1 MYSLLL
7 SLKQT
12 IDQQETVFFLERSNS
27 MHCQRILFPI
37 FFIVYILTGVILAI
51 VALFLYTTKDD
62 HHQYGVHMS
71 RPAKYYI
78 NAVSVYILVTC
89 IIMLIALFFRKKT
102 ILFFRIAIGLLI
114 SAIILQITTVAL
126 IVFMRGST
134 DVDSRRMA
142 LIVIS
147 SLTCYLVILQIYGV
161 IASLSYLSELRHKY
175 AVVSTK

>member
-1 MYSLLL
+1 
-7 SLKQT
+7 
-12 IDQQETVFFLERSNS
+12 

-37 FFIVYILTGVILAI
+37 FFTVYVLTGAILAI
-51 VALFLYTTKDD
+51 VALLVYNTKDD
-62 HHQYGVHMS
+62 HHQYGVHIS
-71 RPAKYYI
+71 RPAQYYI

-89 IIMLIALFFRKKT
+89 IIVLIGLFYRKKR
-102 ILFFRIAIGLLI
+102 ILFFRIAIALLI
-114 SAIILQITTVAL
+114 SAIILQVTIVAL

-134 DVDSRRMA
+134 DPNSRRMT

-161 IASLSYLSELRHKY
+161 IASLSYLSELRHNY